1 VKLTKTLVEGDEMK
15 EINRVMACI
24 DMSDY
29 SEMTVGHAL
38 AIVRGLQSEVLLFN
52 VINSRDIEY
61 LNTASE
67 HYSGKFDV
75 EKYIERV
82 KAERYQAIQ
91 EMIEKQVDADKAKMR
106 ILIDVGIPIDAILK
120 AIETEKIDL
129 VVIASKGRSNLLG
142 TLFGSNAER
151 VFRHSPVPVLS
162 IRSRERFSRNR

>member
-15 EINRVMACI
+15 EINKVMACI

-29 SEMTVGHAL
+29 SEMVVEHAL
-38 AIVRGLQSEVLLFN
+38 ATVRGLRADVLLFN

-61 LNTASE
+61 LSAASE

-82 KAERYQAIQ
+82 KAERYRAIQ
-91 EMIEKQVDADKAKMR
+91 EMVEKQGDEDKAKMR
-106 ILIDVGIPIDAILK
+106 IHIDVGIPFDAILK
-120 AIETEKIDL
+120 TIETEEVDL

-142 TLFGSNAER
+142 TLFGSNAEK

-162 IRSRERFSRNR
+162 VRSRERFSRNR

>member
-1 VKLTKTLVEGDEMK
+1 MK
-15 EINRVMACI
+15 EINRVMACV

-29 SEMTVGHAL
+29 SEMTVEQAL

-61 LNTASE
+61 LKTASE

-75 EKYIERV
+75 EKYIKRV

-91 EMIEKQVDADKAKMR
+91 EMVERQVDEDKAKMR

-120 AIETEKIDL
+120 AIETEEIDL

-162 IRSRERFSRNR
+162 IRSRERFSRKR